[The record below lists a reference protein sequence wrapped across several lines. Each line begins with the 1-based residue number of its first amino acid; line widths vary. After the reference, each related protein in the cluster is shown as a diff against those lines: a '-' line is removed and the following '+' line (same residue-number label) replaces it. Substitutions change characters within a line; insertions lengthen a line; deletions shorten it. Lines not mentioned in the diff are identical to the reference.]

1 MRGEF
6 VDVGG
11 TRLYYYASGSRGAGE
26 PLLLV
31 HGFPTSSHLWAR
43 VVPLLPAGYRVIV
56 PDLLGYG
63 RSDPAPPNGLATDV
77 TVAGHARRMIR
88 LLDVLGVERAGVIG
102 HGIGAA
108 VALDMWRAQPH
119 RVTRLGLVNPI
130 HSPSRATGAPW
141 IARVSLPLGGRVPAT
156 ILLSGLRRRLA
167 RLYAD
172 AAVHGPAIDQY
183 LRPFRGPQG
192 RAALVGHMRAL
203 TTDAAA
209 AETDA
214 QAASEMAPPVSTAIV
229 CGDQDPLVPPASAD
243 RLRASI
249 AGSTLHH
256 VAGGHFSPEESP
268 EQVAAALGELVRG
281 DP

>member
-63 RSDPAPPNGLATDV
+63 RSDPAPPNGPATDL

-108 VALDMWRAQPH
+108 VALDMWRAQPQ
-119 RVTRLGLVNPI
+119 RVTRLGLVNPVD
-130 HSPSRATGAPW
+130 SPSRATGAPW
-141 IARVSLPLGGRVPAT
+141 AARLSLLGGRFPAA

-203 TTDAAA
+203 TTDAALA
-209 AETDA
+209 ATDA
-214 QAASEMAPPVSTAIV
+214 QTASAMAPPVSTAIV
-229 CGDQDPLVPPASAD
+229 CGDQDPLVPAAAAD

-249 AGSTLHH
+249 AGSTVHR

-268 EQVAAALGELVRG
+268 EQVADALRTLVRG
-281 DP
+281 DR